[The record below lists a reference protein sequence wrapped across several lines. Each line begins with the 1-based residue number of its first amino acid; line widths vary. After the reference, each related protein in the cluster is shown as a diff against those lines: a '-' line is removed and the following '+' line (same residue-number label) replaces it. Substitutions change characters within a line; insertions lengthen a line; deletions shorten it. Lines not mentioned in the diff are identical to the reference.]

1 MNCHLLTVTYSI
13 KYSSR
18 MTIKEK
24 LIPKFLR
31 KYVFY
36 YREHGFKKTV
46 QKFGW
51 KLFAIIFL
59 YYLIRDSILY
69 IIIPYF
75 VLKGI
80 F

>member
-1 MNCHLLTVTYSI
+1 MTYSI

-46 QKFGW
+46 KKFGW

>member
-46 QKFGW
+46 KKFGW

>member
-1 MNCHLLTVTYSI
+1 MSFIN
-13 KYSSR
+13 
-18 MTIKEK
+18 K

-31 KYVFY
+31 ESINYFRKN
-36 YREHGFKKTV
+36 GFKKTL
-46 QKFGW
+46 KKLGW
-51 KLFAIIFL
+51 KMILLIVI

-75 VLKGI
+75 VGKELNY

>member
-1 MNCHLLTVTYSI
+1 
-13 KYSSR
+13 

-36 YREHGFKKTV
+36 YREHGLKKTV
-46 QKFGW
+46 KKFGW